1 MFRRA
6 HALAA
11 MAAAA
16 ITAVTLASPASAAPP
31 VPPAPAITPGAGLAI
46 YDASSAFGASCT
58 LGFLATGSDGSRY
71 AFTAGHCDKGG
82 NALMPYQTPGNYQR
96 IGRFTASEDGNGWDP
111 DIATIRLDS
120 NLPID
125 TRVLARRPVAGLTST
140 VGSDDTLCF
149 YGMRSGLR
157 CGQVQWSTESAAI
170 DSRVSFSA
178 TAVGGD
184 SGAPVYRIG
193 SDGTATAVGVL
204 DSTDDASGV
213 VSATLIEPYLKKW
226 GLTLDVTPR
235 VPAPA
240 QPVGYQPGR

>member
-6 HALAA
+6 HTLAA

-16 ITAVTLASPASAAPP
+16 ITAVTLASPAAAAPP

-46 YDASSAFGASCT
+46 YDASSTFGGTCT
-58 LGFLATGSDGSRY
+58 LGFLATGTDGTRY
-71 AFTAGHCDKGG
+71 AFTAGHCDEGG
-82 NALMPYQTPGNYQR
+82 NALMPYQTQGNYQR
-96 IGRFTASEDGNGWDP
+96 IGQFAASEDGSGWDP

-125 TRVLARRPVAGLTST
+125 SRVLARRPVTGLTSKVST
-140 VGSDDTLCF
+140 DDTLCF

-157 CGQVQWSTESAAI
+157 CGQVQWSTESAETDTRI
-170 DSRVSFSA
+170 SFSA

-193 SDGTATAVGVL
+193 RDGTATAVGVL

-213 VSATLIEPYLKKW
+213 VSATLIEPYLQKW
-226 GLTLDVTPR
+226 DLTLDITPR
-235 VPAPA
+235 APAPA

>member
-16 ITAVTLASPASAAPP
+16 ITSVTLASPAAASPP

-46 YDASSAFGASCT
+46 YDASGNGGSACT
-58 LGFLATGSDGSRY
+58 LGFLATGADGTRY
-71 AFTAGHCDKGG
+71 AFTAGHCDEGG
-82 NALMPYQTPGNYQR
+82 NVLMPYQTQGNYQR
-96 IGRFTASEDGNGWDP
+96 IGQFAMSEDGSGWDP

-125 TRVLARRPVAGLTST
+125 TRVLARRPVTGLTSKVST
-140 VGSDDTLCF
+140 DDTLCF

-157 CGQVQWSTESAAI
+157 CGQVQWSTESAEI
-170 DSRVSFSA
+170 DTRISFSA

-204 DSTDDASGV
+204 DTSDASSGEV
-213 VSATLIEPYLKKW
+213 TATLIEPYLNKW
-226 GLTLDVTPR
+226 DLTLDTTPR
-235 VPAPA
+235 VPVPA